1 MNQSHETKQSV
12 RTSGFQAAPL
22 LESACRGRTIDV
34 TFTVRPLHAVAP
46 RLLRSPHAAGQ
57 GPPLPPAQTAV
68 GYGCGTPSSPGTG
81 SRLTAA
87 IIGRIEHPRGTVL
100 ELRNLTHNV
109 LPSGPW

>member
-1 MNQSHETKQSV
+1 MNSPSDCPVAARPRCLET
-12 RTSGFQAAPL
+12 GP
-22 LESACRGRTIDV
+22 
-34 TFTVRPLHAVAP
+34 TVA
-46 RLLRSPHAAGQ
+46 
-57 GPPLPPAQTAV
+57 PAQTAV
-68 GYGCGTPSSPGTG
+68 GYGCGTPSSPGAG